1 VISILL
7 AKLHREPGGS
17 RTSPVTDEKAGMD
30 WATGLDDRRGKST
43 LSTTLIAGFALVAM
57 IALILPLHLP
67 IGPNNWDTLVY
78 YDAINRIRAGQVPNV
93 DFFAPVG
100 PLGYYLATLLDGV
113 FPRAQPMLLVN
124 WALLPVLLPSMALL
138 AGHVAARSRGQA
150 LALLLPFLLFASL
163 PINLHAIYPISGFD
177 GYGHYNRH
185 IALLL
190 YVLVATLI
198 FARDRRLLVG
208 LVALLMLTLFL
219 VKITGA
225 VSGALLVGYAVL
237 VGRLR
242 LMDAVLAAA
251 LVLASLGALD
261 LATGM
266 VWAYVDDILTLLLL
280 NSGSL
285 SRRFMMVASLN
296 LNVVAP
302 CVLLLGALALAGWRE
317 SAEPVRFRMRSLGD
331 SPAGLAR
338 SRPDRGI
345 PVRDAEYRLA
355 GIHRALAG
363 HPACSDRLA
372 GTAGLAGRPRAGAVH
387 GRGAAGP
394 VRLRRAQRQGGARQP
409 RSITR
414 SISPISARSGHVSV
428 KAEIAERA
436 PIMLEHYATHQAELS
451 RSRSARADAFL
462 HPVVGDR
469 LSGDV
474 APRTA
479 AGAGRDPRLG
489 GYGTGRRLNG
499 VFTLDFV
506 DPLNRLLGREPARHV
521 PIGVDPAR
529 TNPPLTR
536 ADLAALEGIDAILQ
550 PKCPLTVNRATIATH
565 FARALQGRRRVA
577 LSNCW
582 DMFLKN

>member
-1 VISILL
+1 M
-7 AKLHREPGGS
+7 
-17 RTSPVTDEKAGMD
+17 TDEKAGMD

-57 IALILPLHLP
+57 VALILPLHLP

-113 FPRAQPMLLVN
+113 FPHAQPMLLVN

-138 AGHVAARSRGQA
+138 AGHVAGRSRGQA

-185 IALLL
+185 VALLL

-208 LVALLMLTLFL
+208 LVALLMLALFL

-242 LMDAVLAAA
+242 VMDAVLAAV
-251 LVLASLGALD
+251 LVLAPLGALD
-261 LATGM
+261 LASGM
-266 VWAYVDDILTLLLL
+266 VRAYVEDILTLLLL

-285 SRRFMMVASLN
+285 SSRFVTVASLN
-296 LNVVAP
+296 LNVIAP

-317 SAEPVRFRMRSLGD
+317 RAGLSWVRMRSLGA
-331 SPAGLAR
+331 SPAGWLAAVL
-338 SRPDRGI
+338 I
-345 PVRDAEYRLA
+345 AEFLFETQNT
-355 GIHRALAG
+355 GSLEFI
-363 HPACSDRLA
+363 
-372 GTAGLAGRPRAGAVH
+372 GL
-387 GRGAAGP
+387 GP
-394 VRLRRAQRQGGARQP
+394 VVLLVLVDWQARRDWLGVLVLVLCMAVVLPGLSAFVQR
-409 RSITR
+409 
-414 SISPISARSGHVSV
+414 SARAVFATPFYHALDLPDLGTLGHVSV

-436 PIMLEHYATHQAELS
+436 PIMLEHYATHQESYRDLAARGQMPSYILSSETDYQATWLLELQQGLV
-451 RSRSARADAFL
+451 AIRAWEA
-462 HPVVGDR
+462 
-469 LSGDV
+469 
-474 APRTA
+474 T
-479 AGAGRDPRLG
+479 AGRQ
-489 GYGTGRRLNG
+489 LNG

-506 DPLNRLLGREPARHV
+506 DPFNRLLGREPARHV

-529 TNPPLTR
+529 SNPPLTEQT
-536 ADLAALEGIDAILQ
+536 LAALEGIDAILQ

-565 FARALQGRRRVA
+565 FARALQGRKRVA

-582 DMFLKN
+582 DMYLKS